1 MNFLN
6 RTEMSDIFAK
16 YIPKFEYELVSLKEY
31 SFTDLADFGNTLSLF
46 MMVDK
51 LQTAEAFD
59 EFRNLTE
66 AHVER
71 IDNMNV
77 PPHLKKLL
85 VNVITLLLRRIDV
98 PQVEIETLV
107 KRIDERGIS
116 EMLAIENYSVQA
128 TRREAKAEAEQQRAE
143 AVQQLRSAV
152 KALFDKGSTVT
163 EIASILNTTE
173 ENVTSLLPE
182 LSPA

>member
-1 MNFLN
+1 
-6 RTEMSDIFAK
+6 MSDIFAK

-143 AVQQLRSAV
+143 AERKANEVEIRLKSAI
-152 KALFDKGSTVT
+152 KALIDSGK
-163 EIASILNTTE
+163 SIMEVAGML
-173 ENVTSLLPE
+173 NVTDEYITTLLPE
-182 LSPA
+182 LTPA